1 MQKHEGNQATIYY
14 LDMLGYII
22 VGIPLLLLL
31 PASGIIQHPA
41 GGWCQAAVQCG
52 VVELVARVHGRHVV
66 KVTLPCAGLLPPCVA
81 WRQQQPRYRNNAYS
95 RSWSC
100 SAPGLGPASILPPY
114 LLHLYR
120 HRTLPCT
127 YDTLWP
133 LYPLYLVSMLAY
145 LLLDI
150 YTSQQHSLSLDSR

>member
-52 VVELVARVHGRHVV
+52 VVELVARLHGRHVV
-66 KVTLPCAGLLPPCVA
+66 KVTLPCAGLLAVRVRGASSSQGTVIMHIPDP
-81 WRQQQPRYRNNAYS
+81 
-95 RSWSC
+95 
-100 SAPGLGPASILPPY
+100 GPALPPAPPPSCRPISCIY
-114 LLHLYR
+114 
-120 HRTLPCT
+120 T
-127 YDTLWP
+127 DTGHCP
-133 LYPLYLVSMLAY
+133 APMTHCGHCIHCILYPCWPISCW
-145 LLLDI
+145 I
-150 YTSQQHSLSLDSR
+150 STHLSNTPSH

>member
-41 GGWCQAAVQCG
+41 GASGVAGCSAVRGGGAGGQATRKTRCQGYPALCW
-52 VVELVARVHGRHVV
+52 
-66 KVTLPCAGLLPPCVA
+66 PAGSAGA

-100 SAPGLGPASILPPY
+100 SAPGPASILPPY

-150 YTSQQHSLSLDSR
+150 YTSLQHSLSLDSR

>member
-41 GGWCQAAVQCG
+41 VVCQAAVQCG
-52 VVELVARVHGRHVV
+52 VVELVLATRKTRCQGSP
-66 KVTLPCAGLLPPCVA
+66 PCAGCCRA
-81 WRQQQPRYRNNAYS
+81 WRQHQPRYRNNAYS

-100 SAPGLGPASILPPY
+100 SAPGLGPPPSCRPISCIYTDTGHCPAPMTHCGHCIHCILCPCCLSPAGY
-114 LLHLYR
+114 LHISA
-120 HRTLPCT
+120 TLPLT
-127 YDTLWP
+127 
-133 LYPLYLVSMLAY
+133 
-145 LLLDI
+145 
-150 YTSQQHSLSLDSR
+150 R

>member
-41 GGWCQAAVQCG
+41 VVCQAAVQCG
-52 VVELVARVHGRHVV
+52 VVELVLATRKTRCQGY
-66 KVTLPCAGLLPPCVA
+66 PPVLACCRA
-81 WRQQQPRYRNNAYS
+81 WRQHQPRYRNNAYS

-100 SAPGLGPASILPPY
+100 SAPGLAPPPSCRPISCIYTDTGHCPAPMTHCDHCILCPCCLSPAGY
-114 LLHLYR
+114 LHISA
-120 HRTLPCT
+120 TLPLT
-127 YDTLWP
+127 
-133 LYPLYLVSMLAY
+133 
-145 LLLDI
+145 
-150 YTSQQHSLSLDSR
+150 R

>member
-41 GGWCQAAVQCG
+41 VVCQAAVQCG
-52 VVELVARVHGRHVV
+52 VVELVLATRKTRCQGYP
-66 KVTLPCAGLLPPCVA
+66 PCAGCCRA
-81 WRQQQPRYRNNAYS
+81 WRQHQPRYRNNAYS

-114 LLHLYR
+114 LLHLHR

-133 LYPLYLVSMLAY
+133 LYSLYLVSMLP
-145 LLLDI
+145 I
-150 YTSQQHSLSLDSR
+150 SCWISTNLSNTPSH